1 MSILNRVESGLIYFN
16 DFDSSNLD
24 YNLKLSSTES
34 GRFEIGGGYLTLFH
48 GVTPFKIFLKVL
60 EDKYVAVMKNDYNPT
75 IVGDV
80 GGLTVFQDEI
90 TDIEIEEYYN
100 EAEGVTKTYPFLKIE
115 KDDLNYYAYWS
126 DDGITWYLLGST
138 AVIFSGENVGVFL
151 KGSSGESLKVDF
163 IKIYKSNFIKLINLL
178 KGTKIELFD
187 SNDNL
192 CVTTTVDDSIFYI
205 QAPYYPF
212 SGYFKFY
219 SIDGQIYEQSEI
231 LTMWGG
237 DAYIKESNLD
247 IEYNNSTIQSG
258 EELDLGTLNNTIT
271 LSFNLINNTSIV
283 FNNVKVSVVQWN
295 DNDAYKL
302 ADVSLDDVQYYD
314 SMVIPEIKPTESYT
328 VYVKLV
334 KQEVVRI
341 QDGIGEFEILISH
354 D

>member
-1 MSILNRVESGLIYFN
+1 MGILNRVESGLIYYN
-16 DFDSSNLD
+16 DFDSNNLD

-34 GRFEIGGGYLTLFH
+34 GRFEISNGYLTLFH
-48 GVTPFKIFLKVL
+48 GGTPFKIFLKVL
-60 EDKYVAVMKNDYNPT
+60 EDKYIAVMKNDYNPT
-75 IVGDV
+75 TMGDV

-100 EAEGVTKTYPFLKIE
+100 EVEGVTKTYPFLKIE
-115 KDDLNYYAYWS
+115 KDELNYYAYWS
-126 DDGITWYLLGST
+126 DDGITWYMLGST
-138 AVIFSGENVGVFL
+138 AVIFSGENIGVFL
-151 KGSSGESLKVDF
+151 KGVSGENLKVDF
-163 IKIYKSNFIKLINLL
+163 IKIYKSNFIKLINLF
-178 KGTKIELFD
+178 KGTKIELYD
-187 SNDNL
+187 SNNNL
-192 CVTTTVDDSIFYI
+192 CVSSVVDDSVFFI

-212 SGYFKFY
+212 SGYFRFY
-219 SIDGQIYEQSEI
+219 SIDGQVYEQSEI

-247 IEYNNSTIQSG
+247 IEYNNSIIKSG
-258 EELDLGTLNNTIT
+258 EDLDLGTLNNTIS
-271 LSFNLINNTSIV
+271 LSFNLINNTSSI
-283 FNNVKVSVVQWN
+283 FTNVTVSVLQYG

-302 ADVSLDDVQYYD
+302 ADVSLDNAQYYD
-314 SMVIPEIKPTESYT
+314 SVIIPEIKPTESYT

>member
-1 MSILNRVESGLIYFN
+1 LGILNRVESGLIYYN

-34 GRFEIGGGYLTLFH
+34 GRFEVGGGYLTLFH
-48 GVTPFKIFLKVL
+48 GVMPFKVFLKVL
-60 EDKYVAVMKNDYNPT
+60 EDKYVVVMKNDYNPT
-75 IVGDV
+75 VVGDV
-80 GGLTVFQDEI
+80 GGLVVFQDEK

-100 EAEGVTKTYPFLKIE
+100 EEEGVTKTYPFLKIE
-115 KDDLNYYAYWS
+115 KDGINYYAYWS

-151 KGSSGESLKVDF
+151 KGVSGEDLKVDF
-163 IKIYKSNFIKLINLL
+163 IKIYKSNFIKLINLF
-178 KGTKIELFD
+178 KGTKIELYD
-187 SNDNL
+187 SNGNL
-192 CVTTTVDDSIFYI
+192 CVSSIVDDSIFYI

-212 SGYFKFY
+212 DGYFKFY
-219 SIDGQIYEQSEI
+219 SIDGQVYEQSET

-237 DAYIKESNLD
+237 DIYIKESNLD
-247 IEYNNSTIQSG
+247 IEYNNSIIKSG
-258 EELDLGTLNNTIT
+258 EELNLGTLNNTIT
-271 LSFNLINNTSIV
+271 LSFNLINNTSSV
-283 FNNVKVSVVQWN
+283 FTNVIVSVVQYGN
-295 DNDAYKL
+295 NDAYKL

-314 SMVIPEIKPTESYT
+314 SVVIPEIRPTESYT

-334 KQEVVRI
+334 KQEVVII